1 MMSIQN
7 LEQLNEMHIDVL
19 KEIGNI
25 GAGNAATSLSQM
37 LDMEVDMTTPVVKIL
52 DITDAANMLGGPENV
67 VIGILSKLGGDIEG
81 IMMFIIEQDFAKSV
95 LKSLLGVQEV
105 SCDKLS
111 DMELSAISEIGN
123 IMISA
128 YTGSI
133 GTLSTMN
140 MKTTVPAV
148 TVDMVGA
155 ILSVPAIEMGS
166 VSDKIIFIEDD
177 FLSGKDNVTANMLLV
192 PSIES
197 LNRLM
202 EKLGIEL

>member
-1 MMSIQN
+1 MSIQN
-7 LEQLNEMHIDVL
+7 LEQLNEVHIDVL

-37 LDMEVDMTTPVVKIL
+37 LNTTVDMTTPNVRIL
-52 DITDAANMLGGPENV
+52 DINDAANALGGPENV
-67 VIGILSKLGGDIEG
+67 VIGILAKLAGDIEG
-81 IMMFIIEQDFAKSV
+81 IMMFIIEQNFAKSA
-95 LKSLLGVQEV
+95 LISMLGVEEV

-111 DMELSAISEIGN
+111 EMELSAISELGN
-123 IMISA
+123 IMIAA

-133 GTLSTMN
+133 STLSQLQI
-140 MKTTVPAV
+140 KTSVPAI

-177 FLSGKDNVTANMLLV
+177 FLSGNNDVTANMMLV

-197 LNRLM
+197 LNTLM
-202 EKLGIEL
+202 GKLGIEL

>member
-1 MMSIQN
+1 MSIQN
-7 LEQLNEMHIDVL
+7 LEQLNEVHIDVL

-25 GAGNAATSLSQM
+25 GAGNAATSLSLM
-37 LDMEVDMTTPVVKIL
+37 LDTPVDMTTPVVRIL
-52 DITDAANMLGGPENV
+52 DINDAANALGGPENAV
-67 VIGILSKLGGDIEG
+67 VGILAKLDGDIEG
-81 IMMFIIEQDFAKSV
+81 IMMFIIQQNFAKSV
-95 LKSLLGVQEV
+95 ITALLGVEDV
-105 SCDKLS
+105 SCDQLS

-123 IMISA
+123 IMIAA

-133 GTLSTMN
+133 STLSQMQI
-140 MKTTVPAV
+140 KSSVPAI

-177 FLSGKDNVTANMLLV
+177 FISGDKDVTANMLLV
-192 PSIES
+192 PTIDS

-202 EKLGIEL
+202 QKLGIEL

>member
-1 MMSIQN
+1 MSIQS
-7 LEQLNEMHIDVL
+7 LEQLNEVHIDVL

-37 LDMEVDMTTPVVKIL
+37 LNTPVDMRTPIVRIL
-52 DITDAANMLGGPENV
+52 DINDAANALGGPENA
-67 VIGILSKLGGDIEG
+67 VIGILAKLNGDIEG
-81 IMMFIIEQDFAKSV
+81 IMMFIIQQSFAKSV
-95 LKSLLGVQEV
+95 IMSLLGVEDV

-111 DMELSAISEIGN
+111 EMELSAISEIGN
-123 IMISA
+123 IMIAA

-133 GTLSTMN
+133 STLSQMTI
-140 MKTTVPAV
+140 KASVPAI

-177 FLSGKDNVTANMLLV
+177 FISGDNDVTANMLLV
-192 PSIES
+192 PTIDS

-202 EKLGIEL
+202 QKLGIEL